1 MPTLDF
7 KGKSHIY
14 AHHLTVPYRPLI
26 PDPDR
31 SIIRTN
37 VGGGGRNLSEVGTPD
52 GNLIIHGDNLHAL
65 KALLPTHAGRVK
77 CIYIDPPYN
86 TGNENWCYSDRLN
99 SETLAHWFDAA
110 KPVDGEDL
118 ERHDKWLCMMWPRLQ
133 LLRELLSDDGVI
145 FVSIDD
151 NEQHH
156 LRVIMDEIFEPNNF
170 LATIS
175 WQHRS
180 GRSNNA
186 KKFSNRREL
195 VHVYRKSESVE
206 HIRLARSDEQ
216 NSLYVNPDDDPNGRW
231 VSSSYVN
238 PATKEERPNLVY
250 GILNPYTN
258 EVIHHPTHAWKYS
271 KPTHDAHVEA
281 GRLYWGEEG
290 NMQYPRLNNYLKDA
304 RGIVPVDTLGG
315 EGGKSTDAATKS
327 LQQIFQGQ
335 SPFPTAKPVD
345 VVSHFIRISDGIF
358 RETDQPPIVLDSFA
372 GSGTTA
378 HAVLALNK
386 EDGGNR
392 KFIMVECEDYADT
405 ITAERVRRVIRGV
418 PGAKDVAL
426 REGLG
431 GEFTYCTLGGPITVE
446 GMLSGESMPAFD
458 QLVAYLICCAT
469 GTPVKLSDL
478 ITPDDAEFDGE
489 TSFVYETD
497 RQRFHL
503 FYRPEPGWLSSNEGA
518 LNSERAEQITQDAK
532 LVGKSAVVFGP
543 VRYMNSADL
552 RGLGITYCQLPYELS
567 AARAKLS

>member
-1 MPTLDF
+1 M
-7 KGKSHIY
+7 S
-14 AHHLTVPYRPLI
+14 
-26 PDPDR
+26 
-31 SIIRTN
+31 
-37 VGGGGRNLSEVGTPD
+37 GGGRNLSEVGTPD

-133 LLRELLSDDGVI
+133 LLRELLADDGVI

-156 LRVIMDEIFEPNNF
+156 LRVIMDEIFQPGNF

-186 KKFSNRREL
+186 KKFSNQREL

-206 HIRLARSDEQ
+206 HIRLARSEEQ
-216 NSLYVNPDDDPNGRW
+216 NSLYANPDDDPNGRW

-238 PATKEERPNLVY
+238 PATKDGRPNLVY
-250 GILNPYTN
+250 GIVNPFTN
-258 EVIHHPTHAWKYS
+258 EVINHPTHAWKYS
-271 KPTHDAHVEA
+271 KPTHDGHVEA

-290 NMQYPRLNNYLKDA
+290 NMRYPRLKNYLKDA
-304 RGIVPVDTLGG
+304 RGIVPVDTLGS
-315 EGGKSTDAATKS
+315 EEGKSTDAATKS
-327 LQQIFQGQ
+327 LQQMFDGQ
-335 SPFPTAKPVD
+335 SPFPNPKPID

-358 RETDQPPIVLDSFA
+358 RETDQDPIVLDSFA

-418 PGAKDVAL
+418 HDAKDVSL
-426 REGLG
+426 RDGLG
-431 GEFTYCTLGGPITVE
+431 GEFTYCTLGDSITVE
-446 GMLSGESMPAFD
+446 GLLSGDSMPAFD
-458 QLVAYLICCAT
+458 QLAAYLINCAT
-469 GTPVKLSDL
+469 GAPVALSDL
-478 ITPDDAEFDGE
+478 LTPDDSRFNRD

-518 LNSERAEQITQDAK
+518 LNSERAEQISQDAK

-543 VRYMNSADL
+543 VRYINSADL
-552 RGLGITYCQLPYELS
+552 RGLGITFCQLPYELS